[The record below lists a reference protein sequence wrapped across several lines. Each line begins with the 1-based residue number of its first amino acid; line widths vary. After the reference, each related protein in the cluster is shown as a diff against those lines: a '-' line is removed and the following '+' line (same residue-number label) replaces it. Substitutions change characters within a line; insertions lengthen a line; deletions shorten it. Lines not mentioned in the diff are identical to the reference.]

1 MNQAVLVDELE
12 EDLFQKLK
20 EECGV
25 FGVFCQPDAAQTTYY
40 GLHALQHRGQEGAG
54 IAVSDGIHL
63 RCKKG
68 KGLLTELFPDGDFSS
83 LLGQNSVGHVRYGT
97 AGGEEIENVQPLVAR
112 AQIGNIAV
120 VHNGQIVNAQ
130 MLRRELEER
139 GNIFFGSSDSEIIL
153 HLIQGEKG
161 SLLEK
166 IIKASRRMEGAF
178 SYLVLTEKN
187 LYAVRDKNGLR
198 PLSFGRRG
206 EGYCFSSET
215 CAFDLTD
222 TEYIRDVKPG
232 EIIKISQNGI
242 KSYFYAEDCR
252 MRLCAM
258 EYVYFSRPDSS
269 VGGQSVHTVRK
280 KTGEMLAKKD
290 QGVLSADIVVGVPDS
305 SLSAAMGYSEQ
316 AGLPYEMGLI
326 KNRYVGRTF
335 IKPTQQQ
342 RQMAVKL
349 KLSANRP
356 VVQGKRIVLVDD
368 SIVRG
373 TTSKR
378 IVSLLREAGAQEIH
392 VRIVSPAIR
401 YPCFYGVDTSRKEE
415 LISAKLSETELCQW
429 LGADSLHFLSLEEL
443 KEVYGSDQF
452 CFACFDGNYVT
463 KLATPFSRHFPSGE

>member
-1 MNQAVLVDELE
+1 MNRKLLIRETE

-25 FGVFCQPDAAQTTYY
+25 FGAFNQPDAAQLTYY

-54 IAVSDGIHL
+54 IAVSDGTDL
-63 RCKKG
+63 RCEKG
-68 KGLLTELFPDGDFSS
+68 KGLLTEIFPEGDFS
-83 LLGQNSVGHVRYGT
+83 LLKGCNSVGHVRYGT

-112 AQIGNIAV
+112 AQIGSIAV
-120 VHNGQIVNAQ
+120 VHNGQIVNAPL
-130 MLRRELEER
+130 LRRELEER

-166 IIKASRRMEGAF
+166 ITKACRRMEGAF
-178 SYLVLTEKN
+178 SFLVLTEKN
-187 LYAVRDKNGLR
+187 LYAIRDKNGLR
-198 PLSFGRRG
+198 PLSFGKRKD
-206 EGYCFSSET
+206 GYCFASET
-215 CAFDLTD
+215 CAFDLTG
-222 TEYIRDVKPG
+222 TEYIRDVEPG
-232 EIIKISQNGI
+232 EIIKISQSGVE
-242 KSYFYAEDCR
+242 SHRYSDDCQ

-280 KTGEMLAKKD
+280 KSGETLAKKD
-290 QGVLSADIVVGVPDS
+290 RGSLSADIVVGVPDS

-316 AGLPYEMGLI
+316 SGLPYEMGLI

-378 IVSLLREAGAQEIH
+378 IVSLLREAGAKEVH
-392 VRIVSPAIR
+392 VRIVSPAIK
-401 YPCFYGVDTSRKEE
+401 YPCFYGVDTSQKEE
-415 LISAKLSETELCQW
+415 LISAKLTQEELCQW
-429 LGADSLHFLSLEEL
+429 LGADSLRFLTVEDL
-443 KEVYGSDQF
+443 KQIYGSDRF
-452 CFACFDGNYVT
+452 CFACFNGNYVT
-463 KLATPFSRHFPSGE
+463 KLKF